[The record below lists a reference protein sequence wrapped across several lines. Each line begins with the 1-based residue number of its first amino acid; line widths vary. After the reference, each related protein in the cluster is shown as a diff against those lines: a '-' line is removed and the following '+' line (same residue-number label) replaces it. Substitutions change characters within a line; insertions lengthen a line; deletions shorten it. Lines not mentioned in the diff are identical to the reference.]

1 MRTTVRDVAREAG
14 VAISSVSRVL
24 SGHPNVREE
33 LRQRVLEAADRLG
46 YRTNLIAR
54 SFRTDTTRS
63 IGFIVGDI
71 SNPLMAEIALGAE
84 RVLAAN
90 GYATLLTNSEGDPNL
105 DAHNVGIFEQRRVDG
120 VLLSLASERHAR
132 TLAAL
137 RALDVPRVVIDRRLP
152 PDLAA
157 SAVWS
162 DHAVG
167 VRAAVDDLVS
177 CGHHRIALV
186 VGNPMRPS
194 RERQRAFEKAAAAH
208 DLGDG
213 AVVVGGSMTIAHGE
227 AAADDL
233 LTAHDPPTAIIL
245 GGNQL
250 LVGALRSMRRH
261 RISVGTDV
269 SLVTCDDLPL
279 AELHDPPIAVVTR
292 DLGALGRTAAEL
304 LVERLG
310 GGAARTITLPT
321 DYVHRPSVVPRRTGG
336 R

>member
-14 VAISSVSRVL
+14 VAISSVSRAM
-24 SGHPNVREE
+24 SGHPNVRDE

-46 YRTNLIAR
+46 YRTNLVAQ

-90 GYATLLTNSEGDPNL
+90 GYAALLTNSEGDPQL

-120 VLLSLASERHAR
+120 VLLSLASERHAP

-152 PDLAA
+152 PDLGA

-162 DHAVG
+162 DHGVG
-167 VRAAVDDLVS
+167 MRAAVDDLVAA
-177 CGHHRIALV
+177 GHRRIALV

-194 RERQRAFEKAAAAH
+194 RERQRAFERATAAH
-208 DLGDG
+208 GLGDG
-213 AVVVGGSMTIAHGE
+213 AVVVTGSMTIAHGRD
-227 AAADDL
+227 AAARL
-233 LTAHDPPTAIIL
+233 LAGDDPPTAIIL

-250 LVGALRSMRRH
+250 LVGALRTARRLGV
-261 RISVGTDV
+261 SVGADV
-269 SLVTCDDLPL
+269 SLVTCDDLPV
-279 AELHDPPIAVVTR
+279 AELHEPPIAVITR
-292 DLGALGRTAAEL
+292 DLGELGRTGAEL

-310 GGAARTITLPT
+310 GADARTITLPT
-321 DYVHRPSVVPRRTGG
+321 DYVRRASVAPPR
-336 R
+336 